1 MFLKIFKLLNNTEKK
16 KFFSLQVYF
25 VFLSLIEVFG
35 IISIIPLVFVISAE
49 NIDQIYN
56 NYPILKNY
64 LNFTDIRQFQLFF
77 SVSFLALLI
86 FYNLINLFC
95 FYKFETLVEK
105 IHTSKFAQLFKF
117 YLNQEYIDM
126 SKQHSADIT
135 NNLTYNLQL
144 VIEKI
149 YRLSF
154 KANTK
159 FYSLIFIGLSVF
171 VFDFKM
177 Q

>member
-64 LNFTDIRQFQLFF
+64 LNL
-77 SVSFLALLI
+77 
-86 FYNLINLFC
+86 C
-95 FYKFETLVEK
+95 P
-105 IHTSKFAQLFKF
+105 
-117 YLNQEYIDM
+117 
-126 SKQHSADIT
+126 
-135 NNLTYNLQL
+135 
-144 VIEKI
+144 
-149 YRLSF
+149 
-154 KANTK
+154 
-159 FYSLIFIGLSVF
+159 
-171 VFDFKM
+171 
-177 Q
+177 

>member
-1 MFLKIFKLLNNTEKK
+1 
-16 KFFSLQVYF
+16 
-25 VFLSLIEVFG
+25 
-35 IISIIPLVFVISAE
+35 
-49 NIDQIYN
+49 
-56 NYPILKNY
+56 
-64 LNFTDIRQFQLFF
+64 
-77 SVSFLALLI
+77 
-86 FYNLINLFC
+86 
-95 FYKFETLVEK
+95 
-105 IHTSKFAQLFKF
+105 
-117 YLNQEYIDM
+117 M

-171 VFDFKM
+171 VFDFKNAM
-177 Q
+177 ILTILLIVIFFFFGAIN

>member
-77 SVSFLALLI
+77 SVSYPL
-86 FYNLINLFC
+86 NLEL
-95 FYKFETLVEK
+95 K
-105 IHTSKFAQLFKF
+105 IL
-117 YLNQEYIDM
+117 E
-126 SKQHSADIT
+126 
-135 NNLTYNLQL
+135 
-144 VIEKI
+144 V
-149 YRLSF
+149 
-154 KANTK
+154 
-159 FYSLIFIGLSVF
+159 V
-171 VFDFKM
+171 
-177 Q
+177 